1 MVSVDEVA
9 RARVQAFIACSQGA
23 IGFRAAADLLNL
35 KLGQQ
40 KIVVFR
46 APGIDVM
53 MELAS
58 CGAQDV
64 LPKVER
70 MDMAPFGFGCRI
82 GVEGRLHVHIP
93 IQVHVE
99 TELHVGRKFVV
110 DNHGLACRQLLIF
123 LMPRVK
129 VGRPTVGRRGC
140 GRGHPPALGHGAIV
154 LLDESLSLT

>member
-1 MVSVDEVA
+1 MSVDEVA
-9 RARVQAFIACSQGA
+9 RVAIQACIACSQGA
-23 IGFRAAADLLNL
+23 TGALRFRTPADLLNL

-46 APGIDVM
+46 PPGIDVM

-93 IQVHVE
+93 VQVHVE
-99 TELHVGRKFVV
+99 IELHVRREFVV
-110 DNHGLACRQLLIF
+110 DNHGFACGQLLVF
-123 LMPRVK
+123 LIPRVK
-129 VGRPTVGRRGC
+129 VGRPTVGRRRR
-140 GRGHPPALGHGAIV
+140 GRGHPPALGHGAI
-154 LLDESLSLT
+154 L